1 MDIGTGLALFGAKDL
16 IIKLLGP
23 TAEYLGKLTEAI
35 AKKQIDN
42 MSRIFYKAVKKLGNK
57 LDEPGGVP
65 PKILKG
71 IFADGGFCE
80 DEISAEYYG
89 GVLASSRSGVS
100 RDDRAVVLLSLLS
113 RMSSYQIRSHYVFYS
128 SLWKVHKGRELNI
141 GVDIERGQL
150 GTFIPTREYIA
161 AMDFSS
167 NESLSLI
174 LGHVLYGLNREGLI
188 AAFSS
193 PDYIPDKPENEP
205 GITFFPMP
213 IGLEL
218 YLFAHGIS
226 DQPIANIFKSNI
238 TIPIISGIL
247 LPEHP
252 TRGEEPPIIIRSS
265 RVNTTKGA
273 KLDISIKGKA

>member
-23 TAEYLGKLTEAI
+23 TAEYLGKSAEVLT
-35 AKKQIDN
+35 KKRIDN
-42 MSRIFYKAVKKLGNK
+42 IRRIFNKALKKLGNK
-57 LDEPGGVP
+57 LNEPGGVP
-65 PKILKG
+65 PKIVQG
-71 IFADGGFCE
+71 IFYDGGFCE

-100 RDDRAVVLLSLLS
+100 RDDRTVVFLSLLS

-141 GVDIERGQL
+141 DVDIERDQL
-150 GTFIPTREYIA
+150 GTFIPVREYIG

-188 AAFSS
+188 AEFSATGN
-193 PDYIPDKPENEP
+193 IPDKPENEL

-213 IGLEL
+213 VGLEL

-226 DQPIANIFKSNI
+226 DQPTANIFKSNI
-238 TIPIISGIL
+238 AIPMISGIL

-252 TRGEEPPIIIRSS
+252 ARGEKSPIII
-265 RVNTTKGA
+265 
-273 KLDISIKGKA
+273 